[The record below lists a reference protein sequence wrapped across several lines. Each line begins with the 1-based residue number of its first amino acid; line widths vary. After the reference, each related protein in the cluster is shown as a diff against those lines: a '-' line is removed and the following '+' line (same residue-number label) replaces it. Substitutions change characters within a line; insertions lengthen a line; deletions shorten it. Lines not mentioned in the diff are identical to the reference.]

1 MKIKNLVA
9 GKSIFNPVEGKRW
22 LVQSHDKYIVDRRIV
37 IFYLMILFSI
47 FLYGA
52 SQQGFDFSQHYYF
65 NCEKGPCENYF
76 YGKCSMD
83 WCSEKFLPSGFSY
96 GEPPPYLSSN
106 FTWIAMMLGFAA
118 IIVNHFI
125 YNRKFELMEA

>member
-65 NCEKGPCENYF
+65 NCSIGPCENVF

-83 WCSEKFLPSGFSY
+83 WCSEKILPSGFSY
-96 GEPPPYLSSN
+96 GEKPSYLSTN
-106 FTWIAMMLGFAA
+106 FSWIAMLLGLVAV
-118 IIVNHFI
+118 IVNHFI
-125 YNRKFELMEA
+125 YNRNFEMKED